1 MSPHR
6 RFKLSSSL
14 EMLNGKTNVQIVLT
28 VSYSCA
34 QYRSQEV
41 WTSLHFAKLAMEGGE
56 LYSAAKFL
64 SNVVQKRWQTQ
75 SETDGVQWGREWHWS
90 AHESLGRR
98 ALLPSKAMC
107 ARGSIISP
115 WTPNHLPL
123 LPDCVLVLWGTA
135 SSFSIT
141 GAAHLLWLPF
151 RNVAALT
158 MARLNELTVS

>member
-6 RFKLSSSL
+6 RFKLLSSL

-28 VSYSCA
+28 VSYNCA

-56 LYSAAKFL
+56 LYFAAKFF
-64 SNVVQKRWQTQ
+64 SNVLQKRWQTQ
-75 SETDGVQWGREWHWS
+75 SELDGVQWGREWHSS

-98 ALLPSKAMC
+98 ALSLSKAMC
-107 ARGSIISP
+107 ARSSVISTL
-115 WTPNHLPL
+115 TPKHLPL

-135 SSFSIT
+135 SV
-141 GAAHLLWLPF
+141 LLVLHTYSGF
-151 RNVAALT
+151 LS
-158 MARLNELTVS
+158 EI